1 MSDNNSQL
9 LSEAQSFVSDLLTSK
24 LSKTISFHTLQH
36 TQEVVAAAEKIAD
49 HYQLPE
55 EDRLPLILAAW
66 FHDTGYTGGVA
77 RDHESTSIS
86 IAMDFLTQRNVS
98 EEIKKQV
105 TGCINATRMP
115 QNPTTTIERILC
127 DADLYHLGTNDFNEK
142 NRLLR
147 KEFREFGG
155 IDLSKKEWRKMNIDF
170 LQSHNYFTTFGR
182 EKLQPAKDIHLL
194 ELRDKNHE
202 KILKPEIKGKDKNSE
217 KMKGKDKIALAAEQL
232 ADDKKKKGKD
242 NQTERGI
249 STVFRIMAQTQ
260 NNLSQMADNKANIL
274 ISVNAIVLS
283 IVISAL
289 FPKLESNQ
297 HLLFPVIVLVLVCV
311 TVIIFAILATR
322 PNISGGT
329 FTKEDIA
336 NKQTNLLF
344 FGNFYKMGLHDYD
357 WATMEMLNDKQYLY
371 TSVVKDNYF
380 LGVVLAKKYK
390 LLRIAYNIFMYGLI
404 IIMIAF
410 ALSFLIPPPV
420 EVYAPGATN
429 MQ

>member
-24 LSKTISFHTLQH
+24 LSETISFHTLQH
-36 TQEVVAAAEKIAD
+36 TQEVVAASEKIAD

-55 EDRLPLILAAW
+55 EDRLPLLLAAW
-66 FHDTGYTGGVA
+66 FHDTGYTGGAA
-77 RDHESTSIS
+77 RDHESVSIN
-86 IAMDFLTQRNVS
+86 IAMDFLTQHNAS
-98 EEIKKQV
+98 EDLKKKV
-105 TGCINATRMP
+105 TSCINATRMP

-127 DADLYHLGTNDFNEK
+127 DADLYHLGTNDFSEK

-147 KEFREFGG
+147 EEFREFGG

-170 LQSHNYFTTFGR
+170 LQAHNYFTTFGR

-194 ELRDKNHE
+194 ELRDKNNE
-202 KILKPEIKGKDKNSE
+202 EILKPAKGKDKNKE
-217 KMKGKDKIALAAEQL
+217 KMKGKEKIALAVEQM

-249 STVFRIMAQTQ
+249 NTVFRIMAQTQ

-297 HLLFPVIVLVLVCV
+297 HLLLPVIVLVLVCV

-357 WATMEMLNDKQYLY
+357 WAMMEMLNDKQYLY
-371 TSVVKDNYF
+371 TSVVKDSYF

-420 EVYAPGATN
+420 EVYAPGATT
-429 MQ
+429 Q

>member
-1 MSDNNSQL
+1 MSDNHSSL
-9 LSEAQSFVSDLLTSK
+9 LHEAQSYVTDLLTSK

-36 TQEVVAAAEKIAD
+36 TQEVVNASERIAD

-55 EDRLPLILAAW
+55 QDRLPLLLAAW
-66 FHDTGYTGGVA
+66 FHDTGYTSGNA
-77 RDHESTSIS
+77 SDHESVSIS
-86 IAMDFLTQRNVS
+86 IATDFLNQRNAS
-98 EEIKKQV
+98 EELKKQV
-105 TGCINATRMP
+105 NGSINATRMP

-127 DADLYHLGTNDFNEK
+127 DADLFHLGTNDFQEK
-142 NRLLR
+142 SRILR
-147 KEFREFGG
+147 EEFKEFGG

-170 LQSHNYFTTFGR
+170 LQGHNYFTTYGR
-182 EKLQPAKDIHLL
+182 EKLQPAKEIHLL
-194 ELRDKNHE
+194 ELRDKNKE
-202 KILKPEIKGKDKNSE
+202 DILKPDKKDKNKE
-217 KMKGKDKIALAAEQL
+217 KMKDKDKIVLAAEQV
-232 ADDKKKKGKD
+232 ADEKKKKAKD

-249 STVFRIMAQTQ
+249 NTVFRIMAQTQ

-283 IVISAL
+283 VVISAL
-289 FPKLESNQ
+289 FPKLESNT
-297 HLLFPVIVLVLVCV
+297 HLLAPALVLVLVCV

-357 WATMEMLNDKQYLY
+357 WAMMEMLNDKLYLY
-371 TSVVKDNYF
+371 TSVVKDSYF

-404 IIMIAF
+404 VIILAF
-410 ALSFLIPPPV
+410 ALAFIIPQPV
-420 EVYAPGATN
+420 EVYAPGVNTT
-429 MQ
+429 Q